1 MSVNT
6 RCRTAE
12 CQAGERP
19 RTVAYQPRS
28 RILILEFPREGAYL
42 YHNVPV
48 SAYEMLKHS
57 PCVRAAFVGG
67 RRHRYSFVTTC

>member
-1 MSVNT
+1 MSVSEH
-6 RCRTAE
+6 CGTAG
-12 CQAGERP
+12 AGTGARP
-19 RTVAYQPRS
+19 RTVAYQPKS

-48 SAYEMLKHS
+48 SAYERLKRS
-57 PCVRAAFVGG
+57 PCVHAAFVGG